1 MTDLLIVPP
10 AEFYKHKDRTIDH
23 AFVDKYKELFSK
35 YNCFSENAVVIIQS
49 AATTNVNKQKK
60 YPHNLNIKRE
70 QKSLK
75 KQLLG
80 ILNVIN
86 EDNYKKM
93 LLKTKILI
101 TSDNL
106 KEVFTEILD
115 KCVCQIFYLSIYSA
129 FIKDLMAS
137 LSDIERQ
144 MAVNIVNEFVKDFMN
159 QSYIIKVAKTE
170 NAYHDFCSFQKAKMQ
185 ILSKNMIILDFLNNS
200 TIIAA
205 TTINTYGSII
215 FKAFMDNIDT
225 NTDVADVLLQMIL
238 EISKYDNTFFDRE
251 ALSLIKT
258 TNKLQFMIDAVLK
271 IGSV

>member
-1 MTDLLIVPP
+1 MSDLLILQP
-10 AEFYKHKDRTIDH
+10 ADFYKHRDRTIDH
-23 AFVDKYKELFSK
+23 AFVDKYKELFAK

-49 AATTNVNKQKK
+49 AATNATKHKK
-60 YPHNLNIKRE
+60 YPNIMKKE

-101 TSDNL
+101 TSENL
-106 KEVFTEILD
+106 AEVFTEILD

-137 LSDIERQ
+137 LSDSERQ
-144 MAVNIVNEFVKDFMN
+144 MAVRIINDFVSDFLNE
-159 QSYIIKVAKTE
+159 SYIIKVSKSE
-170 NAYHDFCSFQKAKMQ
+170 NAYHDFCAFQKTKMH

-200 TIIAA
+200 PFISV
-205 TTINTYGSII
+205 TTINAYGNTIY
-215 FKAFMDNIDT
+215 KAFMENINT
-225 NTDVADVLLQMIL
+225 NTDVADVLLQIMV
-238 EISKYDNTFFDRE
+238 EIAKYDNTFFDERE
-251 ALSLIKT
+251 LSNIKT

-271 IGSV
+271 TRSV